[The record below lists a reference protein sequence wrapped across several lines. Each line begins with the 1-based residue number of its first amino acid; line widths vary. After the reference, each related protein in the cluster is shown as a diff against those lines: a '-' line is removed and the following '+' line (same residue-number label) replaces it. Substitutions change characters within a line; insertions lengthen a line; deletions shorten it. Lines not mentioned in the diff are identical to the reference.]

1 MDLPE
6 LSGFDLLQLEYDT
19 DPVVFH
25 RDVEDRCLGD
35 AKSA

>member
-1 MDLPE
+1 MDLPA
-6 LSGFDLLQLEYDT
+6 LGGFDLHRLECDT